1 MNVLLPG
8 KASIEGFAFKLF
20 FFCPGSAHYSMPI
33 NAVGNFAEDT
43 AL

>member
-1 MNVLLPG
+1 MNVLLQG
-8 KASIEGFAFKLF
+8 RASIEGFAFKL